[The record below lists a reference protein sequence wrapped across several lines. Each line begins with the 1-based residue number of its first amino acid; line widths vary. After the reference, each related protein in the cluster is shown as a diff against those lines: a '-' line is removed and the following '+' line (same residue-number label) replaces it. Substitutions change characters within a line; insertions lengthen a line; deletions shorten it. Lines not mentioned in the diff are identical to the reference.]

1 MKKYL
6 NITNFLAMSLC
17 GFLSGTMISGNPL
30 FVNKVS
36 AEEKQ
41 VKVIEKV
48 TLNNP
53 AITANKLSEDFISVS
68 KNVTP
73 AVVTIYST
81 KIIKANNKM
90 PDDPFLRQFFG
101 NRNMPEQQQDS
112 RSQGLGSGVIVSSD
126 GIVLTNNHVISGAD
140 SILVTLSDKR
150 KYKAKVIGTDPRTDV
165 AVIKIL
171 GAKNLPLA
179 KLGDSTDL
187 SVGEWVLAIGNPL
200 GLSSTVTS
208 GIISA
213 KGRDHVGIT
222 DFEDFIQT
230 DAAINPGNSGGALV
244 NLKGEVIGINTAI
257 ASKTGGYMGIGFAI
271 PSNMARKVMSELVS
285 KGKVTRG
292 YLGIQIQDID
302 ENIAKSLKINIED
315 SAVIIGD
322 VVKNSP
328 ADIGGLQKYD
338 IVESVNGNKVN
349 DSTAFRNT
357 VASNEPGDS
366 ILLGISRNGKKLNIK
381 VRLGELEN
389 KVATIPTEDEEQQ

>member
-1 MKKYL
+1 MRKYL

-17 GFLSGTMISGNPL
+17 GFLTGTIVSGNPL
-30 FVNKVS
+30 FINKVS
-36 AEEKQ
+36 AEEKES
-41 VKVIEKV
+41 KIIEKV
-48 TLNNP
+48 AFNNP
-53 AITANKLSEDFISVS
+53 AVTANRLSEDFISVS

-73 AVVTIYST
+73 AVVTINST
-81 KIIKANNKM
+81 KIIKNNMDM
-90 PDDPFLRQFFG
+90 PDDPFLRQYFN
-101 NRNMPEQQQDS
+101 NRNTPNEQES
-112 RSQGLGSGVIVSSD
+112 KSQGLGSGVIISSD
-126 GIVLTNNHVISGAD
+126 GIVLTNNHVIAGAD
-140 SILVTLSDKR
+140 SITVTLSDKR
-150 KYKAKVIGTDPRTDV
+150 KYKAKIIGTDPRTDV

-171 GAKNLPLA
+171 NAKDLPMA
-179 KLGDSTDL
+179 KLGDSQDL

-271 PSNMARKVMSELVS
+271 PSNMARKVMGDLIS

-302 ENIAKSLKINIED
+302 EALAKNLRINIAD
-315 SAVIIGD
+315 SAVIIGE

-338 IVESVNGNKVN
+338 LVESVNGNKVI
-349 DSTAFRNT
+349 DSNSFRNT
-357 VASNEPGDS
+357 VAANEPGDS
-366 ILLGISRNGKKLNIK
+366 ITLGISRQGKKIDLK

-389 KVATIPTEDEEQQ
+389 KIASNQVEEEQQQ

>member
-6 NITNFLAMSLC
+6 NVTNFLAMSLC
-17 GFLSGTMISGNPL
+17 GFLAGTTISGNPL
-30 FVNKVS
+30 FVNKANASDGKS
-36 AEEKQ
+36 A
-41 VKVIEKV
+41 IETTYKAG
-48 TLNNP
+48 P
-53 AITANKLSEDFISVS
+53 AVTANKLSEDFISVA

-81 KIIKANNKM
+81 KIVRNQNQNM
-90 PDDPFLRQFFG
+90 PDDPFLRQYFG
-101 NRNMPEQQQDS
+101 SRGMPQQQDS
-112 RSQGLGSGVIVSSD
+112 TSQGLGSGVIISSD
-126 GIVLTNNHVISGAD
+126 GIVLTNNHVIAGAD
-140 SILVTLSDKR
+140 SIVVTLSDKR
-150 KYKAKVIGTDPRTDV
+150 KYKAKIIGADPRTDV
-165 AVIKIL
+165 AVIKIID
-171 GAKNLPLA
+171 GKNLPLA
-179 KLGDSTDL
+179 QLGDSKDL

-271 PSNMARKVMSELVS
+271 PSNMARKVMSELIS

-292 YLGIQIQDID
+292 YLGIQIQDLD
-302 ENIAKSLKINIED
+302 ENLAKNLRLND
-315 SAVIIGD
+315 SASGIVIGEI
-322 VVKNSP
+322 VKNSP

-338 IVESVNGNKVN
+338 IIESVNGNDVS
-349 DSTAFRNT
+349 DATAFRNT
-357 VASNEPGDS
+357 VAANEPGDS
-366 ILLGISRNGKKLNIK
+366 ITLKVLRDGRKINIK

-389 KVATIPTEDEEQQ
+389 KVASNINQEDEQN

>member
-90 PDDPFLRQFFG
+90 LDDPFLRQFFG
-101 NRNMPEQQQDS
+101 NRNMPEQQQNS

-140 SILVTLSDKR
+140 SIVVTLSDKR
-150 KYKAKVIGTDPRTDV
+150 KYKAKMITC
-165 AVIKIL
+165 
-171 GAKNLPLA
+171 KN
-179 KLGDSTDL
+179 D
-187 SVGEWVLAIGNPL
+187 
-200 GLSSTVTS
+200 
-208 GIISA
+208 
-213 KGRDHVGIT
+213 
-222 DFEDFIQT
+222 
-230 DAAINPGNSGGALV
+230 
-244 NLKGEVIGINTAI
+244 NL
-257 ASKTGGYMGIGFAI
+257 
-271 PSNMARKVMSELVS
+271 
-285 KGKVTRG
+285 
-292 YLGIQIQDID
+292 
-302 ENIAKSLKINIED
+302 
-315 SAVIIGD
+315 
-322 VVKNSP
+322 
-328 ADIGGLQKYD
+328 
-338 IVESVNGNKVN
+338 
-349 DSTAFRNT
+349 
-357 VASNEPGDS
+357 
-366 ILLGISRNGKKLNIK
+366 
-381 VRLGELEN
+381 
-389 KVATIPTEDEEQQ
+389 